1 MLVQFV
7 EGFGHAL
14 QAERLQ
20 LRLQLVEGG
29 VYQHELS
36 PQW

>member
-1 MLVQFV
+1 MLVEFG

-20 LRLQLVEGG
+20 LVEGG
-29 VYQHELS
+29 MYQHELS